1 MKATPAR
8 RPYMKHYDIV
18 VVGGGVVG
26 LASAY
31 GLAQQ
36 HARVAV
42 LDEADV
48 AFRASRSNF
57 GLVWFQGKGL
67 GKPAYVRL
75 LALSMREWPTFASQ
89 LHEHSGINADYRRPG
104 GLNLCVGEMAAERR
118 KAHIDALHRQQGEE
132 GYRCEFMSRR
142 ELERLFH
149 PLRLSDEVHTASYCE
164 ADGHVNPLYLGLA
177 LQKSF
182 VDLGGHYL
190 GGHTVRGLT
199 QVAGGGFELQTD
211 RGRVGCERLVLA
223 AGLGVNALASKVGIT
238 MPLRPERGQII
249 VTQRARPLFPLP
261 MNGFRQT
268 EEGSVLLGYSKEDV
282 GFDDS
287 TSVPVVARIA
297 SNALKA
303 FPQLSALRVVRTW
316 AGLRTQSP
324 DSYPIYAASSDCP
337 GAYAV
342 TCHSGITLTAAHAR
356 LIPQWILAGRM
367 PDALSAFGPERF
379 GV

>member
-1 MKATPAR
+1 
-8 RPYMKHYDIV
+8 MKHYDIV

-36 HARVAV
+36 NLRVAL
-42 LDEADV
+42 LDEGDV

-67 GKPAYVRL
+67 GNLAYVRL
-75 LALSMREWPTFASQ
+75 LALSMREWPAFASQ
-89 LHEHSGINADYRRPG
+89 LHDHSGIDPDYRRPG
-104 GLNLCVGEMAAERR
+104 GLSLCVGELAAQRR
-118 KAHIDALHRQQGEE
+118 RTHIEALHRQQGAE
-132 GYRCEFMSRR
+132 GYRCEFLDRR
-142 ELERLFH
+142 QLERLFH
-149 PLRLSDEVHTASYCE
+149 PLQLSDEVSTASYCE

-182 VDLGGHYL
+182 TALGGHYL
-190 GGHTVRGLT
+190 GGYTVREVTKAG
-199 QVAGGGFELQTD
+199 GGGFELRTD
-211 RGRVGCERLVLA
+211 RGQVGCERLVLA
-223 AGLGVNALASKVGIT
+223 AGLGLSALARKVGINA
-238 MPLRPERGQII
+238 PVRPERGQII
-249 VTQRARPLFPLP
+249 VTQRAQPLFPLP

-282 GFDDS
+282 GMDDS
-287 TSVPVVARIA
+287 TEVPVIARIA
-297 SNALKA
+297 RNALKA

-324 DSYPIYAASSDCP
+324 DLYPIYAASNECP
-337 GAYAV
+337 GAYALA
-342 TCHSGITLTAAHAR
+342 CHSGITLTAAHAR
-356 LIPQWILAGRM
+356 LVPQWILSGHA
-367 PDALSAFGPERF
+367 PDVLRAFGPERF